1 MTATAFS
8 IKNRLTDDEF
18 FELCRMNDLRMERTK
33 TGNITIMEP
42 TGGETGNFN
51 FEVGG
56 ELRDWNKSHKEGKAF
71 DSSTGFKLPSTAIKS
86 PDVAWVARERWEK
99 LSIALRKKFPPITP
113 DFVIEIRSESDSL
126 EDLKEKMVEYMDNG
140 CRLAWLIDREEQ
152 KTYIYRA
159 NSSYGEETVSFPDTL
174 SGENVLVGFTLRIND
189 LDWE

>member
-33 TGNITIMEP
+33 TGNIIIMEP

-99 LSIALRKKFPPITP
+99 LPIALRKKFPPITP
-113 DFVIEIRSESDSL
+113 DFIIEIRSESDSL

-159 NSSYGEETVSFPDTL
+159 NSSYGEETVSFDETL
-174 SGENVLVGFTLRIND
+174 SGENVLMGFTLRIND

>member
-33 TGNITIMEP
+33 IGNIIIMEP

-51 FEVGG
+51 SEIQTDVNN
-56 ELRDWNKSHKEGKAF
+56 WNRETRTGRTF

-99 LSIALRKKFPPITP
+99 LPIALRKKFPPITP
-113 DFVIEIRSESDSL
+113 DFIIEIRSESDSL

-159 NSSYGEETVSFPDTL
+159 NGTYGEETVTFNEVL
-174 SGENVLVGFTLRIND
+174 SGENVLVGFILRIND